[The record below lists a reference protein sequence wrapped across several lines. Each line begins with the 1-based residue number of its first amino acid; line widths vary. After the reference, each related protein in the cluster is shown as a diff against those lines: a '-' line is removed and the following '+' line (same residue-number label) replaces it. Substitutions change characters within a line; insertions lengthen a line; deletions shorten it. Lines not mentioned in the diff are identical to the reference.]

1 MPPVWRQT
9 PPEASLQRQKTQGD
23 EATSAKEAPRA
34 LKENPNVVGSG

>member
-1 MPPVWRQT
+1 M
-9 PPEASLQRQKTQGD
+9 ASDATTDVPAAAHD